1 MKKCIIDRDEGQEE
15 MINIAICDDK
25 SEEREF
31 IRNLLML
38 YANKCQQYEIEIYE
52 FAAPLELLTYI
63 SKHGGFDVLLLDIY
77 MPGILGTEVARDLRK
92 LGDDCEIIFITTSRE
107 HAVEAFEVNASQ
119 YLVKPYTKEKLF
131 LALDKVFQRISI
143 ARQNIITFKTSEGIT
158 RIDPQNVVFT
168 ETGRNNYQIIHTIK
182 GEMLEV
188 RMTSKNMFELLCKNK
203 SFIRCGASIS
213 LNLKYVRKISKD
225 CIIFDTGTKLSYPYR
240 AYKELKE
247 AFLNF
252 QMDIDN

>member
-1 MKKCIIDRDEGQEE
+1 MGIIDRDEWRES

-31 IRNLLML
+31 IRGLLTL
-38 YANKCQQYEIEIYE
+38 YANRCHQYEIEVHE
-52 FAAPLELLTYI
+52 FSDPLELLTYI
-63 SKHGGFDVLLLDIY
+63 SNKRGFEVLLLDIY

-107 HAVEAFEVNASQ
+107 HAIEAFEVNASQ
-119 YLVKPYTKEKLF
+119 YLVKPYTQEKLF
-131 LALDKVFQRISI
+131 LALDKVLQKIRI
-143 ARQNIITFKTSEGIT
+143 ANQNIITLKTSEGIT
-158 RIDPQNVVFT
+158 RIDPRDVVFT

-182 GEMLEV
+182 GETLEV
-188 RMTSKNMFELLCKNK
+188 RMTSKNIFELFSKNK
-203 SFIRCGASIS
+203 AFIRCGASIS

-225 CIIFDTGTKLSYPYR
+225 SIIFDTGANLLYPYR
-240 AYKELKE
+240 IYRELKE